1 MKIIEIQGYPYNDD
15 DIRVSVTVMM
25 PGASVIDAMVSVA
38 ALFAGKTDLHMQA
51 IATGDNPDYVDP
63 NSVVSAQTAD
73 PSPSTEIAEVAQP
86 DATVSR
92 RRRRTA
98 VEMEAARAAEPA
110 SGAAE
115 LGAIATD
122 TNGSRRRRLSPPA
135 PDPMPINDAEM
146 SKAASNAAEELVKLG
161 EDGPALVQLIIGDY
175 DVKFV
180 GEIPV
185 EKRIE
190 FIEKLQTEVR
200 LAKEEK
206 GAA

>member
-1 MKIIEIQGYPYNDD
+1 MKVIVEFDSSDENDRRNL
-15 DIRVSVTVMM
+15 IVMLGGHVTV
-25 PGASVIDAMVSVA
+25 PTTLPLDTPVSE
-38 ALFAGKTDLHMQA
+38 
-51 IATGDNPDYVDP
+51 
-63 NSVVSAQTAD
+63 QTAD
-73 PSPSTEIAEVAQP
+73 PSPSTEIAAPVQT
-86 DATVSR
+86 DAPR

-98 VEMEAARAAEPA
+98 AEMEAAKAAEDPTQ
-110 SGAAE
+110 GAAISDAGVSDASPQTE
-115 LGAIATD
+115 QTA
-122 TNGSRRRRLSPPA
+122 SRRRRLVPPA

>member
-38 ALFAGKTDLHMQA
+38 ALFAGK
-51 IATGDNPDYVDP
+51 VESP
-63 NSVVSAQTAD
+63 NASVSEQTVD
-73 PSPSTEIAEVAQP
+73 PSPSMEIAESALVHVGP
-86 DATVSR
+86 ETVNIPEPSR

-98 VEMEAARAAEPA
+98 AEMAADAQEKIVNPSVSDAPLE
-110 SGAAE
+110 
-115 LGAIATD
+115 
-122 TNGSRRRRLSPPA
+122 GSRRRRLSPPA